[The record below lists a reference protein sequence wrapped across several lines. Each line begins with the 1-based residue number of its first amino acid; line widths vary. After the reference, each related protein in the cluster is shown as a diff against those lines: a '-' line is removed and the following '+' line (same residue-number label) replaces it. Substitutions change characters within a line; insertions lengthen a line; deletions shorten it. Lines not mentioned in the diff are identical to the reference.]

1 MKKKIVLRIFSA
13 LLCASLIFA
22 ISGCGKKTTI
32 SEIVVGEDEDSSN
45 SGASASETQS
55 GSTPVKKNPSKKNNN
70 TKISMMDVGT
80 KGANG
85 KDYSNYNPYSG
96 IEKFKGTTVKF
107 ATWIDHSQDDMAT
120 GIENFEK
127 KYSIKIETVYC
138 TQNNYIQEVMALIQ
152 AGKAPDI
159 VVENGFFPGTV
170 QIAQPIENSGID
182 TNEPFWDQDVIKAL
196 SVNGKNYFVNSV
208 NSYVQP
214 FGICVFNKDLLQSN
228 GIKTPAEY
236 YKEGKW
242 TFENMKKIMQQVS
255 ALGADYGGGDV
266 ATGGQVLGAAGAT
279 CATYD
284 GAKFTNTLTSTSM
297 VDALKFVR
305 QLDQEKLN
313 VDQKKFIEGK
323 AGLLL
328 TDTYSLKQSGYL
340 RAMDGDLLGYTYLPV
355 AKQGAKEYVS
365 NFFLRGY
372 GIAKSATNA
381 KAAGYFLRYIL
392 DSDNIDLLGDAFWN
406 IEAAQF
412 FYDAVKHN
420 KGLTKCN
427 DYGYGIAEYSG
438 TWWAYW
444 TQGSDD
450 PNQVSVVL
458 QSHYDEAQKCIDKAN
473 KLLAGIR

>member
-1 MKKKIVLRIFSA
+1 MKKKTVLRIFSA

-22 ISGCGKKTTI
+22 ISGCGKKTTT
-32 SEIVVGEDEDSSN
+32 SEIVVWEDEET
-45 SGASASETQS
+45 SGDQTASENQS
-55 GSTPVKKNPSKKNNN
+55 GSTVKKNPSKKNNN

-85 KDYSNYNPYSG
+85 KDYSNYDPYSG

-127 KYSIKIETVYC
+127 KYGIKIETVYC

-182 TNEPFWDQDVIKAL
+182 INEPFWDQDVIKAL

-255 ALGADYGGGDV
+255 ALGADYGGGVV
-266 ATGGQVLGAAGAT
+266 ATGGQLLGAAGLPARPMT
-279 CATYD
+279 
-284 GAKFTNTLTSTSM
+284 
-297 VDALKFVR
+297 V
-305 QLDQEKLN
+305 LN
-313 VDQKKFIEGK
+313 SPIP
-323 AGLLL
+323 LLL
-328 TDTYSLKQSGYL
+328 
-340 RAMDGDLLGYTYLPV
+340 LL
-355 AKQGAKEYVS
+355 
-365 NFFLRGY
+365 
-372 GIAKSATNA
+372 
-381 KAAGYFLRYIL
+381 
-392 DSDNIDLLGDAFWN
+392 W
-406 IEAAQF
+406 
-412 FYDAVKHN
+412 
-420 KGLTKCN
+420 LTHLN
-427 DYGYGIAEYSG
+427 
-438 TWWAYW
+438 
-444 TQGSDD
+444 
-450 PNQVSVVL
+450 L
-458 QSHYDEAQKCIDKAN
+458 
-473 KLLAGIR
+473 

>member
-1 MKKKIVLRIFSA
+1 MKKKTILRIFSA
-13 LLCASLIFA
+13 LLCASLVFT
-22 ISGCGKKTTI
+22 ISGCGKKSTI
-32 SEIVVGEDEDSSN
+32 SEIVVWEDEEDNNSADNNESGDTNNTDSAN
-45 SGASASETQS
+45 SSGNNAQS
-55 GSTPVKKNPSKKNNN
+55 GSQGASSTVKKNPGKGNNN
-70 TKISMMDVGT
+70 AKITMMDVGT

-127 KYSIKIETVYC
+127 KYGIKIETVYC

-427 DYGYGIAEYSG
+427 DYGYGIAEY
-438 TWWAYW
+438 
-444 TQGSDD
+444 
-450 PNQVSVVL
+450 
-458 QSHYDEAQKCIDKAN
+458 
-473 KLLAGIR
+473 